1 MITHSETIVSL
12 MKAMLAVQGAVDGV
26 AKDAKNPH
34 FKSRYASLEAV
45 VDTIRKP
52 CQRAGLVVVQAPG
65 AIEGGA
71 ISITT
76 MIAHAESGEWI
87 RSTMQ
92 VPLSKND
99 PQGAGS
105 AITYGERY
113 SLMALFSLPPVDDDG
128 EAAAH
133 RPAQQSEPTPARP
146 PQGPVTGLFASH
158 AIPSNPARV
167 KNMREAI
174 DVAVVSELDALEADQ
189 KFRRAY
195 DSLNSNDKST
205 IDQAIANRRRALS
218 RPPAENILAAG

>member
-1 MITHSETIVSL
+1 MITHSETIGSL
-12 MKAMLAVQGAVDGV
+12 MKAMHAVQGAVDGV

-52 CQRAGLVVVQAPG
+52 CQAAGLVVVQAPG
-65 AIEGGA
+65 AIEDGT

-113 SLMALFSLPPVDDDG
+113 SLMALFNLPPVDDDG
-128 EAAAH
+128 EAAVH
-133 RPAQQSEPTPARP
+133 RPTQSEPATLRQ
-146 PQGPVTGLFASH
+146 QGAVTGQFVSH
-158 AIPSNPARV
+158 AAPPNPARV

-174 DVAVVSELDALEADQ
+174 DVAVLSELDALEADQ

-195 DSLNSNDKST
+195 DSLNANDKSV
-205 IDQAIANRRRALS
+205 IDQAIANRRRALA
-218 RPPAENILAAG
+218 RPTVENILAAG

>member
-1 MITHSETIVSL
+1 MITHSETISKL
-12 MKAMLAVQGAVDGV
+12 MKAMHSVQGAVDGV

-45 VDTIRKP
+45 VETIRRP
-52 CQRAGLVVVQAPG
+52 CQAAGLVVVQGPG
-65 AIEGGA
+65 AIEDGN
-71 ISITT
+71 ISIST

-105 AITYGERY
+105 AITYGLRY
-113 SLMALFSLPPVDDDG
+113 SLMAVFNLPPVDDDG
-128 EAAAH
+128 EAAAMP
-133 RPAQQSEPTPARP
+133 RPQYEPAP
-146 PQGPVTGLFASH
+146 PRSVPGPVTSQMATGAT
-158 AIPSNPARV
+158 PPNPARV

-174 DVAVVSELDALEADQ
+174 DVAVSSELDALEADQ

-195 DSLNSNDKST
+195 ESLNSSDKST
-205 IDQAIANRRRALS
+205 IDQAIANRRRALA
-218 RPPAENILAAG
+218 RGPVENILAAG